1 MVSVRI
7 RARMRVNARF
17 RVRVKVNVRERVKV
31 AAGEVRLR
39 ATVRLS
45 GVSGNVAVR
54 VSKW

>member
-1 MVSVRI
+1 M
-7 RARMRVNARF
+7 
-17 RVRVKVNVRERVKV
+17 NVRERVKV